1 MTSREITDGI
11 VQEFLAGALHQRR
24 EAGKRVFAEE
34 TLIAVGT
41 QVNRRFDFL
50 IHTSLQRSVNLPL
63 PQEAFG
69 LTRSVAMN
77 LARPFQGQ

>member
-1 MTSREITDGI
+1 MMTSREITDGI

-41 QVNRRFDFL
+41 QVN
-50 IHTSLQRSVNLPL
+50 SLK
-63 PQEAFG
+63 
-69 LTRSVAMN
+69 
-77 LARPFQGQ
+77 ARVVS

>member
-1 MTSREITDGI
+1 MMTSREITDGI

-41 QVNRRFDFL
+41 QVN
-50 IHTSLQRSVNLPL
+50 SLK
-63 PQEAFG
+63 
-69 LTRSVAMN
+69 
-77 LARPFQGQ
+77 ARVVSYL